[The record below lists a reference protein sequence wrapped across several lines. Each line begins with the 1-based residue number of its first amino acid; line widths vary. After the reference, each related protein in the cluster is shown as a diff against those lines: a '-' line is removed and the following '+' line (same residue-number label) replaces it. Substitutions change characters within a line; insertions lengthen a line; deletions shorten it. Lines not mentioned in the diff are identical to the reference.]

1 MSWEAGITKESID
14 GSNSTSRCCCFRSLS
29 LVRLLAR
36 RLVAASLIAH
46 RSLLVALE
54 LLGVSLVCVALV
66 WLVRHLF
73 DWGFWGFGRH
83 WRASLV
89 SESSLDWKIDGI
101 QYIQY
106 SS

>member
-1 MSWEAGITKESID
+1 MGRTAHHAAAFD
-14 GSNSTSRCCCFRSLS
+14 LSLS

-36 RLVAASLIAH
+36 RLVAASAH

-54 LLGVSLVCVALV
+54 LLGLSRLCLSFVCFLSSATSSLLI
-66 WLVRHLF
+66 
-73 DWGFWGFGRH
+73 GGFGDLGH

-89 SESSLDWKIDGI
+89 AEISLSLDWKTDGRR
-101 QYIQY
+101 Y